1 RRRRARARRAV
12 RQSHGLAARIVGW
25 SGPARGHRPR
35 AGAAATGVAA
45 GRAVLGARCGHPR
58 GPSGPPAQSLGR
70 IQADAGSG
78 HARCRRGDCARRSDR
93 GDAAAPWPAV
103 RRDRHRIAPAA
114 RSPVGGVRCRQ
125 AAGADRAGPGC
136 ECGRTRAKGCPGR
149 RDVVVTA
156 GCRDAAA
163 GVGDRHCYN
172 RRSSLLD
179 RPPIR
184 ATTAGGPMKSFQ
196 VCTCGEPL
204 QCNEYPTPAPKG
216 TEVLLKVIAAGVCH
230 SDLHLSDGY
239 FDLGGGKR
247 LSVVDRGMRLPVT
260 LGHENVGEVAAVG
273 PDAHGVTIGD
283 RRLVDPWMGCGECG
297 VCRRG
302 DEQLCT
308 KPTSL
313 GVFRDGGYSDFLMVP
328 HPRYLFDIGD
338 IPPERAAPLACSG
351 VTTYSAV
358 VVDIDPAKREAAK
371 RAGAVAV
378 IDGGANDAA
387 KQIIAATDG
396 GAWAA
401 IDLVGSAAT
410 VRLGLNS
417 LAKGGKLILVG
428 LYGGEITLS
437 LPPFPMRAIS
447 LQGSYTGSL
456 TETAELIELVKRTGL
471 PPVPV
476 ATRPL
481 TDVNAVLN
489 ELRAGKVIGRVV
501 LTPAS

>member
-1 RRRRARARRAV
+1 PQA
-12 RQSHGLAARIVGW
+12 Q
-25 SGPARGHRPR
+25 
-35 AGAAATGVAA
+35 GV
-45 GRAVLGARCGHPR
+45 
-58 GPSGPPAQSLGR
+58 
-70 IQADAGSG
+70 
-78 HARCRRGDCARRSDR
+78 
-93 GDAAAPWPAV
+93 
-103 RRDRHRIAPAA
+103 
-114 RSPVGGVRCRQ
+114 
-125 AAGADRAGPGC
+125 
-136 ECGRTRAKGCPGR
+136 K
-149 RDVVVTA
+149 
-156 GCRDAAA
+156 
-163 GVGDRHCYN
+163 
-172 RRSSLLD
+172 
-179 RPPIR
+179 
-184 ATTAGGPMKSFQ
+184 
-196 VCTCGEPL
+196 
-204 QCNEYPTPAPKG
+204 
-216 TEVLLKVIAAGVCH
+216 
-230 SDLHLSDGY
+230 
-239 FDLGGGKR
+239 
-247 LSVVDRGMRLPVT
+247 
-260 LGHENVGEVAAVG
+260 
-273 PDAHGVTIGD
+273 IGD

-297 VCRRG
+297 VCKRG
-302 DEQLCT
+302 DEQLCL
-308 KPTSL
+308 KPSSI
-313 GVFRDGGYSDFLMVP
+313 GVFRPGGYSTHMMVP

-351 VTTYSAV
+351 VTTYSALKKVGPTLTTDPVVIIGAGGLGLMGLALHKAMGGHSAV

-378 IDGGANDAA
+378 IDGGASDAA

-456 TETAELIELVKRTGL
+456 TETAELIDLVKRTGL
-471 PPVPV
+471 PSVPV

-481 TDVNAVLN
+481 DDVNAVLN